1 ALRSGFVNWAATPV
15 GRGVRAAAVAVLAV
29 LLAVAGHSVAC
40 GRLPPLSVMGFGT
53 LVTARVCWGAA
64 KGRMSVRRLA
74 AVVVGVQAGL
84 HFAFAVTEPAGIAN
98 VSVGAAA
105 GGGSSGVTAITH
117 AGDMVSQS
125 AVPGVDLLPGGPAM
139 AIAHLLAAVVLA
151 CWLAVGERL
160 LWRAARGAATAAR
173 RVARRL
179 LRRHVGSAR
188 PRAADLIPPVWWM
201 RRVSRPALLL
211 HVVTRR
217 GPPVFSTCFGS
228 FSG

>member
-1 ALRSGFVNWAATPV
+1 
-15 GRGVRAAAVAVLAV
+15 
-29 LLAVAGHSVAC
+29 
-40 GRLPPLSVMGFGT
+40 
-53 LVTARVCWGAA
+53 
-64 KGRMSVRRLA
+64 MSVRRLA

-188 PRAADLIPPVWWM
+188 PPAADLIPPVWWM